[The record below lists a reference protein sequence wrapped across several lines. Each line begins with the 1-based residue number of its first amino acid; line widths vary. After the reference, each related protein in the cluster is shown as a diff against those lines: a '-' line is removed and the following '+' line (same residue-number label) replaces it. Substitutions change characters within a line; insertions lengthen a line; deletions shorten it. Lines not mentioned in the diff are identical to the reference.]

1 MNYEKL
7 YHIAFNA
14 ATDAI
19 RFIDAGDCAAARE
32 TLVKVQQEAEEI
44 YINTLRTVW
53 NNQCRTCAIEYIWKP
68 PQTYV
73 IIIPTPHIRSLSHAL
88 C

>member
-19 RFIDAGDCAAARE
+19 RFIDAGDCAADMRDSC
-32 TLVKVQQEAEEI
+32 KS
-44 YINTLRTVW
+44 
-53 NNQCRTCAIEYIWKP
+53 
-68 PQTYV
+68 
-73 IIIPTPHIRSLSHAL
+73 PTGDGRNIHKHG
-88 C
+88 

>member
-32 TLVKVQQEAEEI
+32 TLVKAQQETEEI
-44 YINTLRTVW
+44 YINTADD
-53 NNQCRTCAIEYIWKP
+53 CAE
-68 PQTYV
+68 
-73 IIIPTPHIRSLSHAL
+73 
-88 C
+88 

>member
-32 TLVKVQQEAEEI
+32 TLVKAQQKTEEI
-44 YINTLRTVW
+44 YINTAENCV
-53 NNQCRTCAIEYIWKP
+53 E
-68 PQTYV
+68 
-73 IIIPTPHIRSLSHAL
+73 
-88 C
+88 

>member
-19 RFIDAGDCAAARE
+19 RFIDAGDYEAARE
-32 TLVKVQQEAEEI
+32 TLVKAQQETEEI
-44 YINTLRTVW
+44 YISTPED
-53 NNQCRTCAIEYIWKP
+53 CA
-68 PQTYV
+68 V
-73 IIIPTPHIRSLSHAL
+73 HAP
-88 C
+88 